1 MPTNGFLHV
10 RVFTSAAQLPV
21 ENATVTVTQSS
32 ANGARLIASRITDE
46 SGLIAP
52 IPIPAPDRVQSLQA
66 GNATPFTSVDIIAD
80 HPDFERVLVEN
91 AQIFAG
97 VQTEQEISL
106 IPYEERPNAWNL
118 TETFQVTAQPL

>member
-1 MPTNGFLHV
+1 MTTNGFLNV

-21 ENATVTVTQSS
+21 ENATVTVTQPTP
-32 ANGARLIASRITDE
+32 NGSRLIASRITDE
-46 SGLIAP
+46 SGLIEP
-52 IPIPAPDRVQSLQA
+52 IAIPAPERAQSLQA
-66 GNATPFTSVDIIAD
+66 GNAAPYTSVDIIVD

-97 VQTEQEISL
+97 VQTEQEVSL